1 MFKIKTYT
9 IVLIGIFISTL
20 VVSTEAFSQSK
31 NVNVENTIEYFNQRN
46 EAVGLVENEKWQEAI
61 PILEKLT
68 QAYQKD
74 GDIFYLLGLS
84 YYQVQQYPNAINALK
99 KILDLGGGTV
109 LTGNPVGSDP
119 SNDIMIQIA
128 KAYSLNG
135 DKANAL
141 LWLQKG
147 FEARYDEK
155 PFIIGDPAFES
166 FNDDKDFKALF
177 GIDTDENIS
186 REIAWEKDLRYLE
199 KRIKELQHP
208 NKKALIKTDFSKSI
222 QDIISNTSTLSDEQI
237 VVEVMKVVG
246 SLGSGHNLVLPTTPK
261 IGALKKLPV
270 QFYQFSDGLF
280 IVDAEEGYEQ
290 WIGYEVISIEN
301 TPVEEALVKTNV
313 VNARDN
319 DMQVLWL
326 GPYYLGLP
334 DVLQSLAI
342 INDTKEIAITLS
354 DTKGNA
360 QQVIMNPVSWNFTG
374 LAKMPRLKVEKQP
387 LFLSK
392 RDDLYWYEF
401 LPEHNAIFIQFNLV
415 GQKEEQSLK
424 DFNIELRGQIAQNK
438 VQNFILDL
446 RHNNGGNGAILGP
459 MIKTIIN
466 FEAEY
471 PEGTIFVLAGRETF
485 SAAQNLLTRIT
496 TTTNAVFVGEPSGS
510 SPNFTGES
518 GWFKLP
524 YSGLMGI
531 ISSQYHQSS
540 ESEDDRKWIAPHIP
554 VARSSTDY
562 FAGNDK
568 AMDVILEVIKSSR
581 K

>member
-1 MFKIKTYT
+1 MKNIT
-9 IVLIGIFISTL
+9 ITSVILLLLININFS
-20 VVSTEAFSQSK
+20 FSQTK
-31 NVNVENTIEYFNQRN
+31 NNTIESPLKYANQRN
-46 EAVGLVENEKWQEAI
+46 EAIDLIKNEKWQESI
-61 PILEKLT
+61 EILKSLT
-68 QAYQKD
+68 EQYQND

-99 KILDLGGGTV
+99 KTLDLGGGTV

-128 KAYSLNG
+128 KAYALND
-135 DKANAL
+135 DKNNAI

-155 PFIIGDPAFES
+155 PFIIGDPAFEGFS
-166 FNDDKDFKALF
+166 ADKDFKALF

-208 NKKALIKTDFSKSI
+208 NNKALIKTDFSKSI
-222 QDIISNTSTLSDEQI
+222 QDIISNISTLSDEQI
-237 VVEVMKVVG
+237 VVEVMKVIG

-261 IGALKKLPV
+261 MGALKKLPV

-280 IVDAEEGYEQ
+280 IVDAEKGYEQ
-290 WIGYEVISIEN
+290 WIGYEVKLIEN
-301 TPVEEALVKTNV
+301 TPVEEALEKTNV

-334 DVLQSLAI
+334 DVLQSLGI
-342 INDTKEIAITLS
+342 INDPNEIAITLS
-354 DTKGNA
+354 DSKGNK

-374 LAKMPRLKVEKQP
+374 LAKMPKLKAEKQP

-392 RDDLYWYEF
+392 RDDLYWYEL
-401 LPEHNAIFIQFNLV
+401 LPEHNAIYIQFNLV

-424 DFNIELRGQIAQNK
+424 DFNIELRHQINQSK

-466 FEAEY
+466 FEAVN
-471 PEGTIFVLAGRETF
+471 PEGTIFVIAGRETF

-524 YSGLMGI
+524 NSGLMGI

-554 VARSSTDY
+554 VARSSIDY
-562 FAGNDK
+562 FGGNDK
-568 AMDVILEVIKSSR
+568 ALNIIMDVIKTD
-581 K
+581 KN